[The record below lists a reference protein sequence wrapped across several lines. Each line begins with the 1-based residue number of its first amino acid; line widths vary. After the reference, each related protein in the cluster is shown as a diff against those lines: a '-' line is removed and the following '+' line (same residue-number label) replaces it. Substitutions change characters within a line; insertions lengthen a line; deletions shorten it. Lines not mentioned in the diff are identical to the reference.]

1 MKSDDYEE
9 TGEVLLV
16 FEDEEGAQVTVKVRQ
31 AVLAELLERLARP
44 PDERPDVS

>member
-16 FEDEEGAQVTVKVRQ
+16 FEDEEGAQVTVKVRE
-31 AVLAELLERLARP
+31 AVLPELLERLARP
-44 PDERPDVS
+44 PDERPDAT

>member
-1 MKSDDYEE
+1 VKSDDYEE

-44 PDERPDVS
+44 PDDAP